1 MSFRTGVV
9 LAILIFLGTVLVKL
23 PARLLI
29 PFLPNTVS
37 CDDPGGT
44 LWQGSCGRLRS
55 NGLSIA
61 GVSWRLH
68 PLALL
73 HAAVSADLS
82 SADPNNG
89 IRGSVDATRSCD
101 ISVTD
106 LHATLPLAPGSGL
119 LPQGDSATLALA
131 LESAKIHDSHLVQ
144 IAGRIDLLQLR
155 ISNPPADL
163 GGYELQFPVSDSAA
177 MTGQLRDLGGPLAV
191 NGQITL
197 QASGNYVVNG
207 TMSPRSPPSADLD
220 KALQFLGPADAAGQ
234 RPFSLEGTL

>member
-23 PARLLI
+23 PARVLI
-29 PFLPNTVS
+29 AFLPNTIS

-55 NGLSIA
+55 SGFTIA
-61 GVSWRLH
+61 AVSWRLH

-73 HAAVSADLS
+73 HAAVSADLTS
-82 SADPNNG
+82 SDPSNG
-89 IRGSVDATRSCD
+89 IRGSINAARSGD
-101 ISVTD
+101 ISISD
-106 LHATLPLAPGSGL
+106 LHATLPLTPGSGL
-119 LPQGDSATLALA
+119 LPQGSSATLALE
-131 LESAKIHDSHLVQ
+131 LESAKIHDSHLVR
-144 IAGRIDLLQLR
+144 IAGTIDLLQLR
-155 ISNPPADL
+155 ISNPPAEL
-163 GGYELQFPVSDSAA
+163 GGYELQFPRSDSAT

-197 QASGNYVVNG
+197 QASGNYVASG
-207 TMSPRSPPSADLD
+207 TVSSRSPPSADLD
-220 KALQFLGPADAAGQ
+220 KALQFLGPADATGQ